1 MAEFEIYN
9 TLILA
14 IIIAAGLTFVAL
26 FFVTAPYGRH
36 LRTGWGPTVPAR
48 IGWIVM
54 ESPTV
59 LFFAYVYAIGEHA
72 MNAAPL
78 VLLSLWLLH
87 YLYRTFVYP
96 FRLRN
101 TAQRMPLSIVA
112 MAIGFNCINAYI
124 NARWL
129 SHFGDYADGWL
140 SSPVFLLGVTIFF
153 LGWVMN
159 QHSDQVLLRLRAAGG
174 SGYSIPQGGMYRLVS
189 CPNYLGEML
198 AWIGWAIAAW
208 SLAGLAFA
216 LFSIANLLPRAI
228 ANHRW
233 YLNEF
238 ANYPGKRKAV
248 IPYLL

>member
-1 MAEFEIYN
+1 MSELEIYKY
-9 TLILA
+9 LVLA

-36 LRTGWGPTVPAR
+36 LRTGWGPTIPAH
-48 IGWIVM
+48 IGWIGM

-59 LFFAYVYAIGEHA
+59 LLFIYVYAVGEHA
-72 MNAAPL
+72 LNAAPL
-78 VLLSLWLLH
+78 VLLGMWQLH
-87 YLYRTFVYP
+87 YVYRTFVYP
-96 FRLRN
+96 FRLHN

-129 SHFGDYADGWL
+129 SHFGDYPDNWL
-140 SSPVFLLGVTIFF
+140 GSPAFVVGVTIFF
-153 LGWVMN
+153 LGWALN
-159 QHSDQVLLRLRAAGG
+159 QHSDQVLLRLRGSVD
-174 SGYSIPQGGMYRLVS
+174 SGYKIPQGGMYRFVS

-198 AWIGWAIAAW
+198 EWIGWAMAAW
-208 SLAGLAFA
+208 STAGLAFA

-233 YLNEF
+233 YQEEF
-238 ANYPGKRKAV
+238 ANYPKTRRAV